1 MFERHGVGYILQ
13 GGSALGAARHK
24 GIIPWDDDFDI
35 SVHGDY
41 ESLLINE
48 VAADLRKIPQS
59 FNFAEIIINVMRKK
73 LYLDTINYAKKFY
86 IHISCSC
93 KL

>member
-35 SVHGDY
+35 SIRGDY

-48 VAADLRKIPQS
+48 VAADLRKI
-59 FNFAEIIINVMRKK
+59 
-73 LYLDTINYAKKFY
+73 L
-86 IHISCSC
+86 
-93 KL
+93 

>member
-1 MFERHGVGYILQ
+1 MLENWVLSFFTNFDIVFERHGVGYILQ

-35 SVHGDY
+35 SIHGDY

-48 VAADLRKIPQS
+48 VAADLRKIL
-59 FNFAEIIINVMRKK
+59 ENV
-73 LYLDTINYAKKFY
+73 F
-86 IHISCSC
+86 
-93 KL
+93 